1 MIRSRLVAGIAI
13 LAASGGLFVSAAPAS
28 HSATPAAAP
37 ARPVLPPIETIDGAA
52 LAPGAFRGKTV
63 LVNFWASWCGPCR
76 MELPALDRLAAA
88 HPDLVVVAASVDANR
103 SDSVRA
109 FAGRY
114 PHLRLAFADLQAVGR
129 FGALGMPYSVLLNP
143 KGREAARVPRALV
156 WDGPEGVSILRR
168 AR

>member
-1 MIRSRLVAGIAI
+1 MHATEYFLLPASLSKRSRALPFEAKSLDDGVFEGY
-13 LAASGGLFVSAAPAS
+13 ASLFNREDLGHDV
-28 HSATPAAAP
+28 
-37 ARPVLPPIETIDGAA
+37 I
-52 LAPGAFRGKTV
+52 APGAFRGKTV

-103 SDSVRA
+103 SDGVRA